1 MKVKTIS
8 YAKVFPLAAYVNE
21 KIGVEIELDET
32 DDWEETF
39 SLAKRM
45 VEKFHK
51 DNNPQLTDGS
61 NHNWM
66 LTDEYGQTG
75 KMASG
80 PFKSTMPIIQSIDP
94 KKKDETEIAI
104 DNATTLED
112 LEKLLVDAAKYNLV
126 SQFNEKKKMLQ
137 LQ

>member
-1 MKVKTIS
+1 MKLKTIS

-21 KIGVEIELDET
+21 KIGVEIELDEH
-32 DDWEETF
+32 DDWEENF

-51 DNNPQLTDGS
+51 DNNPQLTDEMYNQPSAGVGTTS
-61 NHNWM
+61 WNFPQP
-66 LTDEYGQTG
+66 T
-75 KMASG
+75 AII
-80 PFKSTMPIIQSIDP
+80 PIQSIDP

-112 LEKLLVDAAKYNLV
+112 LEFYWDAAEKYGLV

-137 LQ
+137 

>member
-39 SLAKRM
+39 SLAKTM

-51 DNNPQLTDGS
+51 DNNPQLTDGGTVE
-61 NHNWM
+61 WK
-66 LTDEYGQTG
+66 TDFQAQSATI
-75 KMASG
+75 
-80 PFKSTMPIIQSIDP
+80 PIIDP
-94 KKKDETEIAI
+94 KKKDETEIKI

-126 SQFNEKKKMLQ
+126 SQFNEKKKMLR
-137 LQ
+137 